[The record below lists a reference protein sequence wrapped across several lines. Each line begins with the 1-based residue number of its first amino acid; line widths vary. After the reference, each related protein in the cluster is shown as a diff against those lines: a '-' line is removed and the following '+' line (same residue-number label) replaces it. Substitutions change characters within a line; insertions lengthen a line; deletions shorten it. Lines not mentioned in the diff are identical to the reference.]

1 MYGKYG
7 IWEFVGNNVITSFIS
22 SDIILYE
29 VIYNGYFTVTISEN
43 SCHPL
48 LQW

>member
-7 IWEFVGNNVITSFIS
+7 IWEFIS

-29 VIYNGYFTVTISEN
+29 VTYNGYFTVTISET